1 MKLSEQRARSAQL
14 ALAIAFFIQGFLLI
28 TFVPRIPEL
37 IDQINVS
44 FAIWGLII
52 GLAGVGS
59 LLALLITNRIIGRFG
74 TRPVVRASVI
84 LMALS
89 IMSLGFAP
97 NAWLYLIAHSSMML
111 SVSFF
116 NIAVNSQ
123 AVMLQKKVKKVI
135 IGKLHASW
143 SIGAASS
150 AAVSGILA
158 SLISIQ
164 LHLVIVPLLAL
175 VAFEFSIRLM
185 LSPEE
190 DGHNEEKQ
198 ASKKISFFRSPK
210 QLWILAAGFFA
221 GVFPEMI
228 MMDWAT
234 VFAKQVMLLNPTLGA
249 IPFASFMLAMIAGRL
264 LISRATTKFHI
275 SELSQ
280 WGGIFGSI
288 AMLLGVILAPPL
300 VSQNQLLG
308 LLVISILWG
317 LSGFG
322 LAPMVP
328 SFFSAAGYV
337 SGLTTAQALSRIS
350 LVNAI
355 VLIVAKIAMGGLA
368 QGVGLEIAFL
378 FPVALMF
385 IAGVIAGSVAKQ
397 AKRKEAMENAFP
409 MTGPLAVVDEL

>member
-1 MKLSEQRARSAQL
+1 
-14 ALAIAFFIQGFLLI
+14 
-28 TFVPRIPEL
+28 
-37 IDQINVS
+37 
-44 FAIWGLII
+44 
-52 GLAGVGS
+52 
-59 LLALLITNRIIGRFG
+59 
-74 TRPVVRASVI
+74 
-84 LMALS
+84 
-89 IMSLGFAP
+89 
-97 NAWLYLIAHSSMML
+97 
-111 SVSFF
+111 
-116 NIAVNSQ
+116 
-123 AVMLQKKVKKVI
+123 MLQKKVKKVI